1 MPDRLATGD
10 DMTAD
15 GDAEAQALAPAVRLP
30 LAKPVVT
37 NILLGLVGLAF
48 LAEVIVSRSITDIS
62 TAASITAGAQLN
74 SLIVGGDYWRLLSAV
89 FLHAGL
95 MHLAFNGWAL
105 YSVGRDMESLL
116 GSSWFIAIY
125 LLAGLAGNVAYYL
138 LGPNVPSLGASGAIF
153 GLIGAEA
160 AFFLRNRPLLGRFG
174 RQRLG
179 NLAMMIGINLVFG
192 FTVPGIN
199 NIAHL
204 GGLLTGFGLGWFM
217 APHFQVE
224 WSLVGAEPV
233 GMMRDRTSKQ
243 RRWLAIAVV
252 ILLLIGGVWLGNQ
265 RWLES
270 GAVLRKQAQAAMDA
284 NNLAGA
290 EAILT
295 RAVAADPSDPDNRYA
310 LGVVQAQ
317 LGKLPQAAAAL
328 ELALKQA
335 PNQVDSELMLG
346 LVYAEQGRVS
356 EARVMLE
363 RFLAQEAT
371 GRRADYVRQTLASL
385 PK

>member
-1 MPDRLATGD
+1 MIAPES
-10 DMTAD
+10 
-15 GDAEAQALAPAVRLP
+15 EAVKAPAPSIRLP

-37 NILLGLVGLAF
+37 NVLLGLVGLVF
-48 LAEVIVSRSITDIS
+48 LAEVFVSRSVTNIS
-62 TAASITAGAQLN
+62 TAASITAGAQVN
-74 SLIVGGDYWRLLSAV
+74 SLIFGGDYWRLLSAI
-89 FLHAGL
+89 FLHGGL

-105 YSVGRDMESLL
+105 FSVGRDMESLL
-116 GSSWFIAIY
+116 GSGWFTAIY

-160 AFFLRNRPLLGRFG
+160 AFLRNRPLLGRFG

-204 GGLLTGFGLGWFM
+204 GGLLVGFGLGWVM
-217 APHFQVE
+217 APQYQVE
-224 WSLVGAEPV
+224 WALVGAEPV

-243 RRWLAIAVV
+243 RRRLGIGAVT
-252 ILLLIGGVWLGNQ
+252 LLLLCGVWLGSQ
-265 RWLES
+265 RWADS
-270 GAVLRKQAQAAMDA
+270 GPVLRQQAQAAMDVDDF
-284 NNLAGA
+284 AGA
-290 EAILT
+290 EAVLT
-295 RAVAADPSDPDNRYA
+295 RAVAADPTDLDNHYA

-317 LGKLPQAAAAL
+317 LGKLPEAAASL
-328 ELALKQA
+328 ETVLKQA

-346 LVYAEQGRVS
+346 LVYAEQGRTS

-363 RFLAQEAT
+363 RFLAQENA
-371 GRRADYVRQTLASL
+371 GQRADYARQALQGL
-385 PK
+385 PQ

>member
-1 MPDRLATGD
+1 MIAPESAV
-10 DMTAD
+10 
-15 GDAEAQALAPAVRLP
+15 AQQPAPSIRLP

-48 LAEVIVSRSITDIS
+48 VAEILVSRSVTDIS

-74 SLIVGGDYWRLLSAV
+74 SLIAGGDYWRLLSAV

-105 YSVGRDMESLL
+105 FSVGRDMESLL
-116 GSSWFIAIY
+116 GSVWFTAIY

-217 APHFQVE
+217 APHYQVE
-224 WSLVGAEPV
+224 WSLVGAEPM

-252 ILLLIGGVWLGNQ
+252 TLLLLGGVWLGNQ
-265 RWLES
+265 RWAES
-270 GAVLRKQAQAAMDA
+270 GAVLREQAQAALDA

-295 RAVAADPSDPDNRYA
+295 RAVTADPADPDNHYA

-317 LGKLPQAAAAL
+317 LGKLPEAAASL
-328 ELALKQA
+328 ETVLKQA
-335 PNQVDSELMLG
+335 PDQVDSVLMLG
-346 LVYAEQGRVS
+346 LVYAEQGRAS
-356 EARVMLE
+356 EARTMLE

-371 GRRADYVRQTLASL
+371 GQRADYARQALQGL

>member
-1 MPDRLATGD
+1 MIVPEPEIVREPTPSL
-10 DMTAD
+10 
-15 GDAEAQALAPAVRLP
+15 RLP

-37 NILLGLVGLAF
+37 NILLGVVAVAF
-48 LAEVIVSRSITDIS
+48 LAEVVVSRSLTDIS
-62 TAASITAGAQLN
+62 TVASITAGAQVN
-74 SLIVGGDYWRLLSAV
+74 SLIAGGDYWRLLSAI
-89 FLHAGL
+89 FLHGGL

-105 YSVGRDMESLL
+105 FSVGRDMESLL
-116 GSSWFIAIY
+116 GSGWFIAIY
-125 LLAGLAGNVAYYL
+125 LLSGLAGNVAYYL

-204 GGLLTGFGLGWFM
+204 GGLLSGFGLGWVM
-217 APHFQVE
+217 APHYQVE

-243 RRWLAIAVV
+243 RRWLGIAAV
-252 ILLLIGGVWLGNQ
+252 ILLLLGGIWLGSQ
-265 RWLES
+265 RWAES
-270 GAVLRKQAQAAMDA
+270 GAVLRQQAQVALDK
-284 NNLAGA
+284 NDLAKA
-290 EAILT
+290 EVLLT
-295 RAVAADPSDPDNRYA
+295 RAVASEPADPDNHYA

-317 LGKLPQAAAAL
+317 LGKLPQAAASL
-328 ELALKQA
+328 ETVLTQA
-335 PNQVDSELMLG
+335 PDQVDTELVLG
-346 LVYAEQGRVS
+346 LVYAKLGRAP

-363 RFLAQEAT
+363 RFLAREAT
-371 GRRADYVRQTLASL
+371 GQRADYARQELSSL
-385 PK
+385 SQ